1 MLLNEFFKNGLETLV
16 IYLHKLFNK
25 LFQIGY
31 FPENWSEGFIVPI
44 FKKGDMNEVSNYRGI
59 TLLSTLGKLFTRILN
74 NRLNKWAE
82 EYNVYIEA
90 QAGFRKHM
98 STIDNIF
105 VLNGLITHCI
115 NNNEYLYCCFVDF
128 TKAFEYVERDILWYK
143 LIKIGVRGR
152 MLDIIKLIY
161 TSVKSRVKN
170 NNILS
175 ESFSC
180 DIGVRQGKC
189 LSPFLF
195 AMYVNDLEQELSE
208 KGVNGIDIGMAKL
221 LLLLYTDDIVL
232 FAKSAERLQKSLD
245 ILEVYCDRWNLTVN
259 ENKTK
264 IVIFR
269 NGGRLPANLQFN
281 YKGSKLRFLINF
293 ATWV

>member
-1 MLLNEFFKNGLETLV
+1 
-16 IYLHKLFNK
+16 
-25 LFQIGY
+25 
-31 FPENWSEGFIVPI
+31 
-44 FKKGDMNEVSNYRGI
+44 
-59 TLLSTLGKLFTRILN
+59 
-74 NRLNKWAE
+74 
-82 EYNVYIEA
+82 
-90 QAGFRKHM
+90 M

-128 TKAFEYVERDILWYK
+128 TKAFDYVERDILWYK

-152 MLDIIKLIY
+152 MLDIIKSIY
-161 TSVKSRVKN
+161 TSVKSRMKN

-180 DIGVRQGKC
+180 SIGVRQGEC

-208 KGVNGIDIGMAKL
+208 KGVNGIDIGMVQL
-221 LLLLYTDDIVL
+221 LLLLYADDIVI
-232 FAKSAERLQKSLD
+232 FAKSAEELQKSLD

-269 NGGRLPANLQFN
+269 KGGRLPANLQFN
-281 YKGSKLRFLINF
+281 YKGSKIEIVNKFCYLGIVFTCGGSSFETQKNPFR
-293 ATWV
+293 TSS